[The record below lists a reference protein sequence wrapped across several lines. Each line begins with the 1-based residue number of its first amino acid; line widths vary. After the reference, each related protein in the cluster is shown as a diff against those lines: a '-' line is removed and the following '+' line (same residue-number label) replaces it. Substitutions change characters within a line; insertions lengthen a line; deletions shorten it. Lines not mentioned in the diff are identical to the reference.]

1 MHGCLKRTPIV
12 AKSTCEVKRPVIQK
26 PMLYVHRP
34 SRFPN
39 CFPSDVEAR
48 DHFTSL
54 IRKVEQGTAVE
65 LTRHGKP
72 VAVLISMAEYQ
83 KLNGERPSFWDAL
96 TLFRNNVDLRQMDIQ
111 PEIFENLRDSSPGR
125 EVAF

>member
-1 MHGCLKRTPIV
+1 
-12 AKSTCEVKRPVIQK
+12 
-26 PMLYVHRP
+26 MLRQY
-34 SRFPN
+34 SI
-39 CFPSDVEAR
+39 VEAR

-54 IRKVEQGTAVE
+54 VRKVEQGTAVE

-83 KLNGERPSFWDAL
+83 KLNGERSSFWDAL
-96 TLFRNNVDLRQMDIQ
+96 TRFRNSVDLQQLDIQ

>member
-1 MHGCLKRTPIV
+1 MLKQYSI
-12 AKSTCEVKRPVIQK
+12 
-26 PMLYVHRP
+26 
-34 SRFPN
+34 
-39 CFPSDVEAR
+39 VEAR

-83 KLNGERPSFWDAL
+83 KLNGEKSSFWDAL
-96 TLFRNNVDLRQMDIQ
+96 SQFRNSIDLQQADIQ
-111 PEIFENLRDSSPGR
+111 PEIFENLRDSSHGR